1 LRQYPVAL
9 GEAMARQE
17 FIIQAEGLS
26 AGYAG
31 RDIISNVSFGL
42 GDGEVL
48 AVVGPNGSGKTTL
61 LRALLG
67 MIRPSSGE
75 VSLMGRQGFVPS
87 DVERAVAYIP
97 QRMEID
103 HTFPLSLREMLSLS
117 AQGVDYERYLDFLE
131 LRDLL
136 DRRVGELSGG
146 QLQRAMMA
154 YAAAKDPKLL
164 VMDEPTSWVDARGAD
179 CALCI
184 MEEFKK
190 NGMAMLVVTHD
201 FSSLE
206 GIATHVLGIS
216 QAIEGG
222 YFFGSVSDKGIAERA
237 ESLFGLAHHGG
248 SNHVHC
254 AFRTESAASPAK
266 ELGAGQET
274 P

>member
-1 LRQYPVAL
+1 
-9 GEAMARQE
+9 MMSKTE
-17 FIIQAEGLS
+17 FIIEAQGVS
-26 AGYAG
+26 AGYNG
-31 RDIISNVSFGL
+31 RQIVDNVSFGL
-42 GDGEVL
+42 REGEVL

-61 LRALLG
+61 LKALLG
-67 MIRPSSGE
+67 MMRLSAGE
-75 VSLMGRQGFVPS
+75 VRLMGKSSLSPA
-87 DVERAVAYIP
+87 DIERTVAYIP

-103 HTFPLSLREMLSLS
+103 RTFPLSLREMLSLS
-117 AQGVDYERYLDFLE
+117 ARGADYSRFLDFLE

-164 VMDEPTSWVDARGAD
+164 VMDEPTSWVDAKGAD

-237 ESLFGLAHHGG
+237 ESLFGLSHHGG
-248 SNHVHC
+248 TNHVHC
-254 AFRTESAASPAK
+254 AFRLEGSRPSSHEPEK
-266 ELGAGQET
+266 HGEGQ
-274 P
+274 